1 MPRKGVFPFVV
12 ADIKKILRFV
22 VQRRKIDG
30 FQIFVDSPFYIA
42 RKILARDDK
51 RGYEIRAV
59 NARHETRFKRAFR
72 VHVVPVEQM
81 PLEFFQRQ
89 RRVQRVFHPVF
100 CRFVVGDFKN
110 ACRHVGKYRKPDIRR
125 RGIVLIIPFRQH
137 CEIVGH
143 KRIFLGYEIFVHKFC
158 VGQKIIRSLDFPFF
172 LFPDAPR
179 KKRLP

>member
-12 ADIKKILRFV
+12 ADIKKVLRLV

-30 FQIFVDSPFYIA
+30 FQIFVDYAFYIA
-42 RKILARDDK
+42 RK
-51 RGYEIRAV
+51 YSRATISAV
-59 NARHETRFKRAFR
+59 MKFALSTLDTKQGSSGHFR

-125 RGIVLIIPFRQH
+125 RGIVLITPFGSTENCRAQA
-137 CEIVGH
+137 
-143 KRIFLGYEIFVHKFC
+143 
-158 VGQKIIRSLDFPFF
+158 DFFGI
-172 LFPDAPR
+172 
-179 KKRLP
+179 